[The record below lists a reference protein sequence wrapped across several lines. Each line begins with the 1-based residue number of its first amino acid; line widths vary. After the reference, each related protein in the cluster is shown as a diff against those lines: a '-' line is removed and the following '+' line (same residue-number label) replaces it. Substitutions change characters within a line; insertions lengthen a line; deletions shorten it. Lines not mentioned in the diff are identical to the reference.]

1 MHDNHRGRGREGA
14 SLLPIT
20 LVVWSTAAK
29 QTPRYLGGKSHF
41 RGCFWQFCDFFPD
54 VVDSQAV
61 SGLLVHHSRNGIA
74 TDQVEG
80 ECTTRPWASQIRL
93 DKEAKAFAVDSGYQ
107 LLPVAVR
114 LPRQKMFQAD
124 AAPPTPTRTREF
136 ATSILRSPL
145 SRRPPPLHELVSG
158 KYPQRN
164 PHLGGFRE
172 AWQARRSHSSS
183 HGCRFWRDVAK
194 ATIWTRFSHIPRS
207 SSWLGTSWSTME
219 SFTRNLQISLCA
231 DQDVPHGVMDD
242 IVVRLVPIPPKPMTL
257 RTMSYRNRRGCSAT
271 RWTLPVPRS
280 RNSPQSYRA
289 SRLSRTHTMRARI
302 AYCVLRIDANT
313 GWEPLDIDEELGDG
327 QRMMDLDADDFEGAI
342 PIDGISIDDT
352 PGEQMILGSAF
363 GPSIDKAN
371 LIILLALTNLHL
383 VFSDY
388 TKPLRSSR
396 SSDSQRSPILL
407 SLPKLAQTAAARN
420 STRPSWTS
428 FVAHAR
434 VSVFWNCLTLEI

>member
-1 MHDNHRGRGREGA
+1 MNPDPVWIPMVCTTTIEGEGEKEPVC
-14 SLLPIT
+14 SR
-20 LVVWSTAAK
+20 S
-29 QTPRYLGGKSHF
+29 
-41 RGCFWQFCDFFPD
+41 PD

-107 LLPVAVR
+107 SQCDYPVR
-114 LPRQKMFQAD
+114 KMFQAD
-124 AAPPTPTRTREF
+124 AAPPHAHSYPRICYFDSEIPAFSETPRPYMNSCLGNIPNEIL
-136 ATSILRSPL
+136 TSVASG
-145 SRRPPPLHELVSG
+145 RPG
-158 KYPQRN
+158 KLAAPIR
-164 PHLGGFRE
+164 P
-172 AWQARRSHSSS
+172 S